1 MIVNMETWL
10 AMRIGTFVPAA
21 HALDFRY
28 PVLDGGVTPT
38 VQAFVGGVTDRE
50 TRAASLDHPRRGVI
64 LIEGPY
70 ADMSVLPHDL
80 WASCPAPPAHEWV
93 LEQIRPGGE
102 AWPDASGG
110 LCISAMEVD
119 PAIEDE
125 FNEWY
130 NEEHMPLMDAV
141 PGMLAARRFRA
152 TGGLPRYV
160 AVYHLESAAVY
171 LKRSCGGQS
180 DPLDSPYPSPPV
192 AHLAHDLGSGR
203 ASRIKRS
210 RARRQRS
217 TSAPIRRARYES
229 PT

>member
-1 MIVNMETWL
+1 MIVNMETRL

-28 PVLDGGVTPT
+28 PVFDGGVTPT

-80 WASCPAPPAHEWV
+80 WVSCPAPPAHEWV
-93 LEQIRPGGE
+93 LEQIRPGGQ
-102 AWPDASGG
+102 ASPDTAGG

-171 LKRSCGGQS
+171 LERSWAEANQT
-180 DPLDSPYPSPPV
+180 PW
-192 AHLAHDLGSGR
+192 
-203 ASRIKRS
+203 
-210 RARRQRS
+210 
-217 TSAPIRRARYES
+217 IRRIHRHRLRTLHMILDRVELAG
-229 PT
+229 